1 MIVCA
6 LGVIDAT
13 TRPVAEKGEFRGVGP
28 RGRRPSDEQIL
39 ARVCGRVADEPP
51 LDASDIEVL
60 VTNGEVTLQGTAASG
75 FARRLTEDIADRV
88 TAVRDVENQLRVR
101 DRHGEVRRVA

>member
-1 MIVCA
+1 M
-6 LGVIDAT
+6 
-13 TRPVAEKGEFRGVGP
+13 
-28 RGRRPSDEQIL
+28 
-39 ARVCGRVADEPP
+39 
-51 LDASDIEVL
+51 
-60 VTNGEVTLQGTAASG
+60 TNGEVTLQGTAASG